1 MGVPVEDGA
10 GGHREGTDVEPDSA
24 IDLTIV
30 MLSVARHRMSAYGLG
45 IAIVGAYRF
54 DVNENH
60 TQLCPSPRWAQHIQ
74 EEVLPYLAN
83 ICELGEYV
91 LELGPG
97 PGAATRWLSAHV
109 RQLVAVEA
117 DDDAAETLA
126 KRYVGTN
133 VEVLQ
138 GDARRLAFASDTFD
152 SVASFTMLHH
162 VATFQDQQLLLSEAF
177 RVLKPGGT
185 FLGSDS
191 LSSNGLHHFHEGDDY
206 NPVDPAS
213 FLTRL
218 QAVGFTKLTIV
229 VDENL
234 KFAARK
240 PDPNVSTEWRH
251 DEKE

>member
-1 MGVPVEDGA
+1 M
-10 GGHREGTDVEPDSA
+10 
-24 IDLTIV
+24 
-30 MLSVARHRMSAYGLG
+30 
-45 IAIVGAYRF
+45 
-54 DVNENH
+54 NENH
-60 TQLCPSPRWAQHIQ
+60 KQLCPSPRWAQYIQ
-74 EEVLPYLAN
+74 DEVLPYLAN
-83 ICELGEYV
+83 ICELGEYL

-97 PGAATRWLSAHV
+97 PGAATQWLSAHV

-117 DDDAAETLA
+117 DDTAADALA
-126 KRYVGTN
+126 RQYAGTN
-133 VEVLQ
+133 VEVLR
-138 GDARRLAFASDTFD
+138 GDARHLAFASDTFD
-152 SVASFTMLHH
+152 SVGCFTMLHH
-162 VATFQDQQLLLSEAF
+162 VPTFQDQQLLLSEAF

-218 QAVGFTKLTIV
+218 LAVGFTQLTIV

-240 PDPNVSTEWRH
+240 PDPNAPTEWQH
-251 DEKE
+251 NEEE

>member
-1 MGVPVEDGA
+1 MSSVSTCSNSVRDRGRRRSGSVRTYINSWPLK
-10 GGHREGTDVEPDSA
+10 P
-24 IDLTIV
+24 TIRP
-30 MLSVARHRMSAYGLG
+30 LRHSRSV
-45 IAIVGAYRF
+45 
-54 DVNENH
+54 
-60 TQLCPSPRWAQHIQ
+60 
-74 EEVLPYLAN
+74 
-83 ICELGEYV
+83 
-91 LELGPG
+91 
-97 PGAATRWLSAHV
+97 
-109 RQLVAVEA
+109 
-117 DDDAAETLA
+117 TL
-126 KRYVGTN
+126 GTN
-133 VEVLQ
+133 VEVLR
-138 GDARRLAFASDTFD
+138 GDARHLAFASDTFD

-162 VATFQDQQLLLSEAF
+162 VPTFQDQQLLLSEAF

-240 PDPNVSTEWRH
+240 PDLNVSTESQH
-251 DEKE
+251 NEKE